1 MFGYND
7 YCRMEPTY
15 NSARMSK
22 KPKNHRKAKAE
33 QPASS
38 TANNTVSQTS
48 PNRETEK
55 QPKQTAPNLL
65 ASKAMQ
71 LIDALEAELQQGH
84 LPAWMAVGE
93 RLQSIFQVHA
103 AEGNLVS
110 DATSN
115 EVQTHQTDIE
125 RTCSDLQSKVI
136 ALRQA
141 TAQAIATEM
150 QLKRQVTENKELAD
164 TWQARAELAA
174 KQKNPE
180 LAEAANK
187 RCIQYVQASVE
198 FEELLKQQK
207 EATMTLRYL
216 LTEFEN
222 LVQRAD
228 TKKQLLIARHKAAE
242 ATLRAI
248 EIMAKFNTD
257 EAESPLDRY
266 EKIVTDLEAQ
276 IAPDF
281 HDGLANAIP
290 FPQQFLTD
298 TVATLQLAIE
308 AIQRLEQVVTKHPHI
323 TERTPNAEE

>member
-1 MFGYND
+1 
-7 YCRMEPTY
+7 
-15 NSARMSK
+15 MSK
-22 KPKNHRKAKAE
+22 KPKNRRKAKAE

-38 TANNTVSQTS
+38 TANNTVSQTT
-48 PNRETEK
+48 PNRETEE
-55 QPKQTAPNLL
+55 QPKQAAPNLL

-93 RLQSIFQVHA
+93 RLQSIFQAHA

-110 DATSN
+110 NATSN

-125 RTCSDLQSKVI
+125 RTYSELQSKLI

-150 QLKRQVTENKELAD
+150 QLKRQMTKNKELAD
-164 TWQARAELAA
+164 TWQVRAELAD
-174 KQKNPE
+174 KQKNHE

-187 RCIQYVQASVE
+187 RRVQYVQASVE
-198 FEELLKQQK
+198 LEGLLKQQE
-207 EATMTLRYL
+207 EATRTLRDKVNEL
-216 LTEFEN
+216 EN

-228 TKKQLLIARHKAAE
+228 TKKQLLIARHQAAE

-257 EAESPLDRY
+257 EAESSINRY

-276 IAPDF
+276 IKPDF
-281 HDGLANAIP
+281 HDELANAIP
-290 FPQQFLTD
+290 FPRQFLAD
-298 TVATLQLAIE
+298 TVATLQQAIE
-308 AIQRLEQVVTKHPHI
+308 AIQRLEQVVTKHLHA
-323 TERTPNAEE
+323 TERTPNVEE

>member
-1 MFGYND
+1 
-7 YCRMEPTY
+7 
-15 NSARMSK
+15 MSK
-22 KPKNHRKAKAE
+22 KPKNRRKAKAE

-38 TANNTVSQTS
+38 TANNTVSQTT
-48 PNRETEK
+48 PNRETEE
-55 QPKQTAPNLL
+55 QPKQAAPNLL

-93 RLQSIFQVHA
+93 RLQSIFQAHA

-125 RTCSDLQSKVI
+125 RTYSELLSKLI

-141 TAQAIATEM
+141 TAQAIATEK
-150 QLKRQVTENKELAD
+150 QLKRQMTKNKELAD
-164 TWQARAELAA
+164 TWQIRAELAD

-180 LAEAANK
+180 LAEEANK
-187 RCIQYVQASVE
+187 RRVQYVQASVE
-198 FEELLKQQK
+198 LEGLLKQQE
-207 EATMTLRYL
+207 EATRTLRDKVNEL
-216 LTEFEN
+216 EN

-228 TKKQLLIARHKAAE
+228 TKKQLLIARHQAAE

-257 EAESPLDRY
+257 EAESSINRY

-276 IAPDF
+276 IEPDF

-290 FPQQFLTD
+290 FPQQFLAD
-298 TVATLQLAIE
+298 TVATLQQAIE
-308 AIQRLEQVVTKHPHI
+308 AIQRLEQVVTKHLHA
-323 TERTPNAEE
+323 TERTPNVEE

>member
-1 MFGYND
+1 
-7 YCRMEPTY
+7 
-15 NSARMSK
+15 MSK
-22 KPKNHRKAKAE
+22 KPKNRRKAKAE

-38 TANNTVSQTS
+38 TANNTVSQTT
-48 PNRETEK
+48 PNRETEE
-55 QPKQTAPNLL
+55 QPKQAAPNLL

-93 RLQSIFQVHA
+93 RLQSIFQAHA

-110 DATSN
+110 NATSN

-125 RTCSDLQSKVI
+125 RTYSELQSKLI

-150 QLKRQVTENKELAD
+150 QLKRQMTRNKELAD
-164 TWQARAELAA
+164 TWQVRAELAD

-187 RCIQYVQASVE
+187 RRVQYVQASVE
-198 FEELLKQQK
+198 LEGLLKQQE
-207 EATMTLRYL
+207 EATRTLRDKVNEL
-216 LTEFEN
+216 EN

-228 TKKQLLIARHKAAE
+228 TKKQLLIARHQAAE

-257 EAESPLDRY
+257 EAESSINRY

-276 IAPDF
+276 IKPDF
-281 HDGLANAIP
+281 HDELANAIP
-290 FPQQFLTD
+290 FPRQFLAD
-298 TVATLQLAIE
+298 TVATLQQAIE
-308 AIQRLEQVVTKHPHI
+308 AIQRLEQVVTKHLHA
-323 TERTPNAEE
+323 TERTPNVEE